1 MPKLTKYSSEHYQNF
16 FEGDLSTTDTELYNA
31 INLELQRQQEHIEL
45 IASENIVSKA
55 VLDAQGS
62 IMTNKYAEGYSSRR
76 YYGGCEYVDIAEN
89 LAIERVTKLFDEIS
103 AKPISSKFLDI
114 VETNFSIVSVSIGLF
129 LRAIN
134 KDFDNFSL
142 SKGVFLPFF
151 FTTINSLY

>member
-1 MPKLTKYSSEHYQNF
+1 MSKLTKYTSENYQYF
-16 FEGDLSTTDTELYNA
+16 FEGNLSTTDTELYNA

-89 LAIERVTKLFDEIS
+89 LAIERVTKLFDC
-103 AKPISSKFLDI
+103 KFAN
-114 VETNFSIVSVSIGLF
+114 VQ
-129 LRAIN
+129 
-134 KDFDNFSL
+134 
-142 SKGVFLPFF
+142 PH
-151 FTTINSLY
+151 